1 MVGPPSLRIFKSF
14 LDNELR
20 EGVFRTFGI
29 PKPERVFHGSSL
41 LRKTIWHREGATV
54 GGLLRRRRSHK
65 KKHLQKTVTKPK
77 LSIKELRS
85 TFPDALT

>member
-1 MVGPPSLRIFKSF
+1 MWDHLALRIFKSF

-29 PKPERVFHGSSL
+29 LKPKIIFHGSIS

-54 GGLLRRRRSHK
+54 GVCFVAEGLVRRNTFRRLK
-65 KKHLQKTVTKPK
+65 QK
-77 LSIKELRS
+77 
-85 TFPDALT
+85 

>member
-1 MVGPPSLRIFKSF
+1 MGIFKSF

-29 PKPERVFHGSSL
+29 PKPERVFHGSSSSQ
-41 LRKTIWHREGATV
+41 KTIWHHEGATV

-65 KKHLQKTVTKPK
+65 KKHLRKMDTKPK
-77 LSIKELRS
+77 LSIRELGS
-85 TFPDALT
+85 IFPDAPT